1 MARTLF
7 KGIQQVTIDKF
18 NSYSN
23 NEKKGY
29 LWFVREPVSDDANS
43 DNPLGNDKY
52 YVYLGTRC
60 YGSFWE
66 GQIETL
72 ALSLE
77 AVRTAVGLDENF
89 NFKWEDVDSV
99 VDAFNKVKE
108 WYDALVAELAAV
120 EADVEVAQKDI
131 EELKSKA
138 HIHDNKDVLDGID
151 ETRVGKWDDTAERLD
166 IFLSD
171 NDLTE
176 NVVDTLKEIQE
187 YINTDGKAA
196 AEMVEK
202 VETLAADV
210 ELKAYAS
217 DVYTKEESDE
227 RFVKTEGFNEFT
239 VEMEAKLDG
248 IEEGA
253 QVNIVEKVKV
263 NGVEATIADKV
274 ADVTIDADDVVLGV
288 DVMNGDAVE
297 YASTEKVTSVLQS
310 IQNKIANAV
319 SGAYRGVSAGNGVE
333 VSELKDYQ
341 QTISLKVSKE
351 EGNLV
356 KVDENGIFAA
366 MYYEGDDVEP
376 FDYKEAIEKGGDV
389 VLQDS
394 VKMATAFVLE
404 NVNTVVD
411 LNGKTVQG
419 GVFAESNGSMV
430 KGDSDSYAFWV
441 KDGANLVLNGDGVV
455 EAQAATYSMAVW
467 VQGGTVTINGG
478 TYVNAGEGSDLIY
491 ASNGGKVYIYGGEFK
506 PCEKQEG
513 VDGTQNKYSAL
524 NIKDRDRDIC
534 EIKVYGGKF
543 YGFNPADNVSE
554 GPNTNFVAEGYKSV
568 EVETNVWEVIPE

>member
-1 MARTLF
+1 MAKTLF

-66 GQIETL
+66 GQIEAL

-77 AVRTAVGLDENF
+77 AVRISVGLDENF
-89 NFKWEDVDSV
+89 NFSWEEVTDVVS
-99 VDAFNKVKE
+99 AFNKVKE
-108 WYDALVAELAAV
+108 WYDALVAELSAV
-120 EADVEVAQKDI
+120 AADVEVAQTDI

-138 HIHDNKDVLDGID
+138 HVHKNKDVLDGID
-151 ETRVGKWDDTAERLD
+151 ETKVGRWDDTAERLNT
-166 IFLSD
+166 FLSD

-187 YINTDGKAA
+187 YINNDGKAA
-196 AEMVEK
+196 AEMLEK
-202 VETLAADV
+202 VEALAADV

-217 DVYTKEESDE
+217 NVYTKEESDE

-239 VEMEAKLDG
+239 VEMETKLDG

-253 QVNIVEKVKV
+253 QVNVVESLKV
-263 NGVEATIADKV
+263 NGVEATITDKV

-288 DVMNGDAVE
+288 DVMNGEKVE
-297 YASTEKVTSVLQS
+297 YESTEKVTSVLQS

-319 SGAYRGVSAGNGVE
+319 SGAYRGVSAGDGVI
-333 VSELKDYQ
+333 VSEPKDYQ
-341 QTISLKVSKE
+341 QTISLKVSTE

-356 KVDENGIFAA
+356 KVNENGIFAA
-366 MYYEGDDVEP
+366 MYYEGDDIEP
-376 FDYKEAIEKGGDV
+376 FDYKEAIENGGDV

-394 VKMATAFVLE
+394 VRLNTAFILE

-419 GVFAESNGSMV
+419 GVFTESNGSMM

-441 KDGANLVLNGDGVV
+441 KDGADLVLNGNGVV
-455 EAQAATYSMAVW
+455 EAQAAKYSMAVW
-467 VQGGTVTINGG
+467 AQGGTVTINGG

-513 VDGTQNKYSAL
+513 VDGTQDKYCAL
-524 NIKDRDRDIC
+524 NIKDRDRNIC

-543 YGFNPADNVSE
+543 YGFNPADNLSE

-568 EVETNVWEVIPE
+568 EVETGVWEVIPE

>member
-138 HIHDNKDVLDGID
+138 HIHENKDVLDGID

-467 VQGGTVTINGG
+467 AQGGTVTINGG

-506 PCEKQEG
+506 PCETQEG